1 MQYYIVEFSKY
12 VIAFLMGIYTLES
25 FVALG
30 KKRDDENTSIFVRQN
45 VYMFLFQF
53 LAYLSM
59 CLQTGQIE
67 YLFFYAFL
75 QIALYSTIIL
85 YQMIYPKSNRLLV
98 NNMCMLLS
106 IGFIMLTRLDYD
118 KAMKQF
124 FIVVIA
130 LGAAIIIPFFVH
142 KLKFIKHLKWFYG
155 AVGISALGIV
165 LVLGQV
171 TQGAKITY
179 SIAGITL
186 QPSEFVKIIFVFFI
200 ASLLYKAATFKEVVM
215 SAGFA
220 AIHVLILVAS
230 KDLGSSIIFFMGY
243 LFMVLIASRNYLYL
257 IAGFLCGGGAA
268 VAGYHLFSH
277 VRVRVQAFLDP
288 FSVIDNEGYQM
299 SQSLFAIGSGK
310 WFGMGLYQGTPGDIP
325 FVESDFIFSAI
336 AEELGGIF
344 ALCLILVCLNC
355 FLAFLKI
362 AMDLDDIYYRLVACG
377 LAVMYIFQIFLT
389 VGGGMNFIPLT
400 GVTLPLVSYGG
411 SSVLTTL
418 ILFSIMQGLYMLR
431 FTEIKEQ
438 EKARLKAEA
447 VLEKTRVK
455 EEKAALKKQRKID
468 RTAKKAVR
476 KETRKKTGV
485 KIKDVEEDDWDFTE

>member
-12 VIAFLMGIYTLES
+12 VIALLMGIYTLEA
-25 FVALG
+25 FIALG
-30 KKRDDENTSIFVRQN
+30 KHRDDEKTGVYVRQN
-45 VYMFLFQF
+45 VYMFFVQF

-75 QIALYSTIIL
+75 QIALFSTIIL
-85 YQMIYPKSNRLLV
+85 YQMIYPKSNRLII
-98 NNMCMLLS
+98 NNMCMMLS

-124 FIVVIA
+124 FIVVISLAAA
-130 LGAAIIIPFFVH
+130 LIIPFFVH
-142 KLKFIKHLKWFYG
+142 KLRFIKHLKWLYG
-155 AVGISALGIV
+155 AVGISALGMV

-179 SIAGITL
+179 NIAGITL

-200 ASLLYKAATFKEVVM
+200 ASLLYKAATFKEVVI

-230 KDLGSSIIFFMGY
+230 RDLGSSIIFFMGY

-268 VAGYHLFSH
+268 VVGYHLFSH

-310 WFGMGLYQGTPGDIP
+310 WFGMGLYQGTPKDIP

-336 AEELGGIF
+336 AEELGGVF
-344 ALCLILVCLNC
+344 ALCLIMICLNC

-389 VGGGMNFIPLT
+389 VGGGMKFIPLT

-418 ILFSIMQGLYMLR
+418 ILFSIMQGLYILK
-431 FTEIKEQ
+431 FTEEKEQ
-438 EKARLKAEA
+438 EKARIKS
-447 VLEKTRVK
+447 
-455 EEKAALKKQRKID
+455 EKAALKKMKAEKRK
-468 RTAKKAVR
+468 A
-476 KETRKKTGV
+476 GV
-485 KIKDVEEDDWDFTE
+485 KMKNVEKEVQDFV